1 MEQVNN
7 ISPVI
12 AVVAEL
18 HRVGKDLASL
28 VPPHLASDPMEY
40 VKAIS
45 IAQKGDQ
52 FCKPI
57 IDYLKG
63 QNKKGMAADA
73 ETIYYSRHM
82 GLDNHGILWH
92 MQDYQGNARRR
103 GMRIQLVVPETLRR
117 SLLKWCHEGHFAA
130 HVGRD
135 RALEVLREGYFWK
148 NMFGDLT
155 NYIQHC
161 QACQV
166 TKDPPGRLRYKVSNL
181 QRPSPSQPFQV
192 LHLDSC
198 TVRGAVLML
207 FVCAF
212 SGYIVVEHMVRGVNG
227 KNLSESFIDAVVCK
241 FGTPLVLICDN
252 VSYNVGGLF
261 PQTLKMVGTKL
272 TPATRYHPQANGKVE
287 RRVAVMKG
295 LLKALA
301 NSNQGDWK
309 KMIQIAAF
317 AYNSTFCPS
326 IGHSPWFL
334 VHGVEPVLP
343 GPVNTALAT
352 LRAQTE
358 REDVSQF
365 AEDLE
370 QRILRAFRVTHNKLR
385 RLQQAHTHPSLLTSE
400 LKEGDRVLLYD
411 PQPSTDQLRIRW
423 RGPHIIKEVVSPAVF
438 RIADEQKLAKTELA
452 HISRLKKYVPP
463 TI

>member
-1 MEQVNN
+1 CSPQERNYSATEIECLGVIFALQQFCIYLLNNRFQLVTDHKSLQHLKLLKNPGGRIARWLMMLMEFDFDHVYRKGILNKTADALSRLPTTASEQTTVEQVNN

-12 AVVAEL
+12 AVAEL

-63 QNKKGMAADA
+63 QNKKG
-73 ETIYYSRHM
+73 
-82 GLDNHGILWH
+82 
-92 MQDYQGNARRR
+92 

-135 RALEVLREGYFWK
+135 RALEVLRERYFWI

-212 SGYIVVEHMVRGVNG
+212 SGY
-227 KNLSESFIDAVVCK
+227 
-241 FGTPLVLICDN
+241 
-252 VSYNVGGLF
+252 
-261 PQTLKMVGTKL
+261 
-272 TPATRYHPQANGKVE
+272 
-287 RRVAVMKG
+287 
-295 LLKALA
+295 
-301 NSNQGDWK
+301 
-309 KMIQIAAF
+309 
-317 AYNSTFCPS
+317 
-326 IGHSPWFL
+326 
-334 VHGVEPVLP
+334 
-343 GPVNTALAT
+343 
-352 LRAQTE
+352 
-358 REDVSQF
+358 
-365 AEDLE
+365 
-370 QRILRAFRVTHNKLR
+370 
-385 RLQQAHTHPSLLTSE
+385 
-400 LKEGDRVLLYD
+400 
-411 PQPSTDQLRIRW
+411 
-423 RGPHIIKEVVSPAVF
+423 
-438 RIADEQKLAKTELA
+438 
-452 HISRLKKYVPP
+452 
-463 TI
+463 